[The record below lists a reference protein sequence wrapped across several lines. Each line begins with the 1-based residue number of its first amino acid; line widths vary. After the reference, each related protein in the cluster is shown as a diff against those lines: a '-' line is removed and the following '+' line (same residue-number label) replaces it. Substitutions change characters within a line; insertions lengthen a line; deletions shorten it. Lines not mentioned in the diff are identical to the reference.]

1 MKNKLHVRRKTSKDG
16 EISIAC
22 KLTDRSINFGS
33 ENSVKVENNCEASS
47 DKYELRVK
55 KKDM

>member
-1 MKNKLHVRRKTSKDG
+1 MKKKLHVRRKTSKVG

-22 KLTDRSINFGS
+22 KLTQRSINFGLD
-33 ENSVKVENNCEASS
+33 NSVKVENNCEASS

-55 KKDM
+55 K